1 MSIKKNVQIWKAE
14 DIADFLRAD
23 DNTPALKDYRID
35 GNGHFITKTWNGE
48 KQAFTDTLTLTAGDV
63 AQMVDMP
70 LWELVKVGWGGF
82 EEFAL
87 LFYELD

>member
-23 DNTPALKDYRID
+23 DNTPALNDYRID
-35 GNGHFITKTWNGE
+35 GNGNFITKTWNE
-48 KQAFTDTLTLTAGDV
+48 ARLAFTDTRTFTADGISKMINV
-63 AQMVDMP
+63 P

-82 EEFAL
+82 EDFAL